1 MRSVLTCAV
10 LLIVPS
16 ISLAQSEEMVK
27 EIEGRLGSLRFVASL
42 QDGETGGFKPAPG
55 GKPSL
60 RATSSA
66 IRTWKYLGGAK
77 LGSEFPSK
85 AKAAAFVMSC
95 YDPKTGGFADAPGGK
110 PDIATT
116 AVGVMAVVEFEA
128 PKETFAK
135 AMEYLQ
141 ANAKS
146 FEEVRIG
153 AAAVEAWGVKDCPFD
168 LKPWLAIASH
178 YETNRSPS
186 APGDAAR
193 VTASIAAMRLRLGQP
208 LEGRADVLATLRSG
222 QQPDGGW
229 AAAAGKG
236 SDAETTYRVMRA
248 FMLLKEKPT
257 NPAKARAFLA
267 RCRNADNGYG
277 AKPDEPS
284 TLSGVYYAAIIGV
297 WLADLEKK

>member
-1 MRSVLTCAV
+1 MRSVLSCAI
-10 LLIVPS
+10 LLFVPS
-16 ISLAQSEEMVK
+16 ISLAQTEEMIK
-27 EIEGRLGSLRFVASL
+27 EVENRLGSLRFVAAL
-42 QDGETGGFKPAPG
+42 QDDQTSGFKATPG

-66 IRTWKYLGGAK
+66 VRTWKYLGGAK
-77 LGSEFPSK
+77 LGSEFPHK

-116 AVGVMAVVEFEA
+116 AVGVMAAVEFEA
-128 PKETFAK
+128 PKEKFAK
-135 AMEYLQ
+135 ALDYLK

-146 FEEVRIG
+146 FEDVRIG
-153 AAAVEAWGVKDCPFD
+153 AAAVEAWGVKECPFD
-168 LKPWLAIASH
+168 LKPWLVIADN

-186 APGDAAR
+186 APGDVAR
-193 VTASIAAMRLRLGQP
+193 VTASVAAMRLRLGQT
-208 LEGRADVLATLRSG
+208 LERRADVLATLRKG

-229 AAAAGKG
+229 AAADGKG

-248 FMLLKEKPT
+248 FMLLKEKP
-257 NPAKARAFLA
+257 NDPAKVREFLA

-277 AKPDEPS
+277 TKPDEPS
-284 TLSGVYYAAIIGV
+284 TLSGVYYAAIIGM